1 MTEYQKPLP
10 LVDNW
15 NRPYWEAARQ
25 HRLILQQCGACG
37 ILRHPPGPVC
47 PECQSPEITW
57 IEASGRGR
65 VWSWIRFHQNYFPG
79 FADEVPYNVVLIEL
93 AEGPFLIS
101 NLVELPEG
109 RDPECGQAVTVVF
122 DDVTPEFSLPKFRP
136 AHG

>member
-10 LVDNW
+10 LIDNW

-25 HRLILQQCGACG
+25 HRLILQRCGACG
-37 ILRHPPGPVC
+37 TLRHPPGPVC

-57 IEASGRGR
+57 TEASGQGR
-65 VWSWIRFHQNYFPG
+65 IWSWIRFHQNYFPG
-79 FADEVPYNVVLIEL
+79 FADEIPYNVVLIEL

-101 NLVELPEG
+101 NLIDLPEG

-122 DDVTPEFSLPKFRP
+122 DDITPEFSLPKFRP
-136 AHG
+136 A